1 MVTNQPRI
9 QKQKQAKEIVSTTVI
24 RSHSTQGTQG
34 WNDLQYLCPFLTL
47 FNRAKKTWRRASNQ
61 TWYVPSSPP
70 SLYPSSAAG
79 NKSCCNYQAGS
90 ISHIAP
96 LPHLQLTLTCSS
108 LSASHC
114 YRSVTDRWHPVSSLH
129 TSNVHAKQGCT
140 SEHGDESIQTHT
152 NRHEHGSSQPRES
165 WMPWGHRSQLLLETS
180 QLSNPQR
187 VTRISENSSLSPL
200 WHKEQLHWASYVHL
214 MWT

>member
-1 MVTNQPRI
+1 MI
-9 QKQKQAKEIVSTTVI
+9 
-24 RSHSTQGTQG
+24 
-34 WNDLQYLCPFLTL
+34 YLAPFLTL
-47 FNRAKKTWRRASNQ
+47 FNRTKKTWRRASNQ
-61 TWYVPSSPP
+61 TWYVPLSPL

-96 LPHLQLTLTCSS
+96 LPHLTLTCSS

-114 YRSVTDRWHPVSSLH
+114 YRSVTVRWHPVSSLH
-129 TSNVHAKQGCT
+129 TTNVHAKPGYT
-140 SEHGDESIQTHT
+140 SEHGDESMDTRT
-152 NRHEHGSSQPRES
+152 NSHEHGNLQPHES

-180 QLSNPQR
+180 PQLSNPQR
-187 VTRISENSSLSPL
+187 VTRISQNSSLSPL
-200 WHKEQLHWASYVHL
+200 WHERQLHWASYVLL